1 MRRLALLVFAV
12 GLVYAATD
20 KASCTLGQFQYL
32 ALSTHDPQ
40 ERKQRLLAW
49 VTHSGPACT
58 KDELATLYSNLAWMA
73 GTADDGEIKAVL
85 EQLYRKAPNER
96 ATSVCGDGDGHGDAV
111 RCDPVPDRRNG
122 VGLIFK
128 GH

>member
-12 GLVYAATD
+12 GLVYAAAD

-49 VTHSGPACT
+49 VIHSGPACT
-58 KDELATLYSNLAWMA
+58 QDEIATLYSNLAWMA

-85 EQLYRKAPNER
+85 EQLFRKA
-96 ATSVCGDGDGHGDAV
+96 AQ
-111 RCDPVPDRRNG
+111 
-122 VGLIFK
+122 
-128 GH
+128 